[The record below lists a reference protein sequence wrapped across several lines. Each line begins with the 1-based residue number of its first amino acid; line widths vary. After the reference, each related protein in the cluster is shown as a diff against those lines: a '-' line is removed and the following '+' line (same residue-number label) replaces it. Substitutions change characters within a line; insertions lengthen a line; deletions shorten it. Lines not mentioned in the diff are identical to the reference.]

1 MQCVVFSPTPYK
13 ETAHPGSPG
22 AGERATKFYL
32 RTLRP
37 EPRPRPRQ
45 QSARPARGTLQASLH
60 PPRTVAATRMAV
72 HLPRSPHATAQ
83 ITRETHA
90 RATKPLTG
98 VSSVLVLSISHHK
111 DPLTGKA

>member
-13 ETAHPGSPG
+13 ETAHPGPP
-22 AGERATKFYL
+22 ARATKFY
-32 RTLRP
+32 LRP

-72 HLPRSPHATAQ
+72 HLPRSPHATDH
-83 ITRETHA
+83 TRDTHT
-90 RATKPLTG
+90 RAHKTG

>member
-13 ETAHPGSPG
+13 ETAHPGPP
-22 AGERATKFYL
+22 ARATKYVI
-32 RTLRP
+32 
-37 EPRPRPRQ
+37 
-45 QSARPARGTLQASLH
+45 SARSPGHGHGSSRHGRHGARSRPASTLH
-60 PPRTVAATRMAV
+60 V
-72 HLPRSPHATAQ
+72 RSPQPAWPYTSPAPHTPQ